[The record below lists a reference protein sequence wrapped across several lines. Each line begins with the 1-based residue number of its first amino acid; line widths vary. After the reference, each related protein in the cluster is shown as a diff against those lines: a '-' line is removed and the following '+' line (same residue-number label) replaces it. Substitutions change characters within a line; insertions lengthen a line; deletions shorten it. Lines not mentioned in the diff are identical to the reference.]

1 MKIKPGIINRKKR
14 KKKDLFRLS
23 LYIIWGFCA
32 LMLLLLMVNY
42 LELEN
47 LKNSIER
54 QKIEISEL
62 KKTKDSISGQLAGIK
77 SSDEV
82 ANIARYKLGMVYPD
96 DDQVVYIQVD
106 EKVAETD
113 VKENV
118 FLSPVISI
126 LKIFGAN
133 EREGSL

>member
-1 MKIKPGIINRKKR
+1 MNKKPRNKKINRPAKTN
-14 KKKDLFRLS
+14 LFSLS
-23 LYIIWGFCA
+23 LYIIWGLCA

-42 LELEN
+42 LELEK
-47 LKNSIER
+47 LKNNIER
-54 QKIEISEL
+54 QNVEISEL

-82 ANIARYKLGMVYPD
+82 ANVARYKLGMVYPD
-96 DDQVVYIQVD
+96 DEQVVYIQVD
-106 EKVAETD
+106 ERVAETD

-133 EREGSL
+133 KGGGSL

>member
-1 MKIKPGIINRKKR
+1 MNMKPRNKKINRPSKTN
-14 KKKDLFRLS
+14 FFSLS
-23 LYIIWGFCA
+23 LYIIWGLCA

-42 LELEN
+42 LELEK

-54 QKIEISEL
+54 QNVEISEL

-96 DDQVVYIQVD
+96 DEQVVYIQVD
-106 EKVAETD
+106 KKVAETD

-133 EREGSL
+133 KGEGSL

>member
-1 MKIKPGIINRKKR
+1 MNMKPRNKKINRPGKTN
-14 KKKDLFRLS
+14 FFSLS
-23 LYIIWGFCA
+23 LYIIWGLCA

-42 LELEN
+42 LELEK

-54 QKIEISEL
+54 QNVEISEL

-96 DDQVVYIQVD
+96 DEQVVYIQVD
-106 EKVAETD
+106 KKVAETD

-133 EREGSL
+133 KGEGSL

>member
-1 MKIKPGIINRKKR
+1 
-14 KKKDLFRLS
+14 
-23 LYIIWGFCA
+23 
-32 LMLLLLMVNY
+32 MVNY
-42 LELEN
+42 LELEK

-54 QKIEISEL
+54 QNVEISEL

-96 DDQVVYIQVD
+96 DEQVVYIQVD
-106 EKVAETD
+106 KKVAETD

-133 EREGSL
+133 KGEGSLWNHAIDINTLQKRVEENQMAQNGAGKFSFYFF

>member
-1 MKIKPGIINRKKR
+1 
-14 KKKDLFRLS
+14 
-23 LYIIWGFCA
+23 
-32 LMLLLLMVNY
+32 MLLLLMVNY
-42 LELEN
+42 LELEK
-47 LKNSIER
+47 LKNNIER
-54 QKIEISEL
+54 QNVEISEL

-82 ANIARYKLGMVYPD
+82 ANVARYKLGMVYPD
-96 DDQVVYIQVD
+96 DEQVVYIQVD

-133 EREGSL
+133 KGEGSL

>member
-1 MKIKPGIINRKKR
+1 MNKKPRNKKINRPAKKN
-14 KKKDLFRLS
+14 LFSLS
-23 LYIIWGFCA
+23 LYIIWGLCA

-42 LELEN
+42 LELEK
-47 LKNSIER
+47 LKNNIER
-54 QKIEISEL
+54 QNVEISEL

-82 ANIARYKLGMVYPD
+82 ANVARYKLGMVYPD
-96 DDQVVYIQVD
+96 DEQVVYIQVD

-133 EREGSL
+133 KGEGSL